1 MQPVKKTPIV
11 EQVINKIRSSI
22 IKGTFEEGSKLPS
35 EQTLCKSLN
44 VSRSTLREAFKVL
57 QTMGYVELKPGRG
70 AFVLS
75 ATANATMD
83 VRDWFIVNAPK
94 LTDFIEVRQAIET
107 LAIKIAV
114 ERGSDAECEE
124 VYEIN
129 EKFIQAVESN
139 NVADMAF
146 LDESFHKKLVD
157 MSHNSLLMSLNDL
170 VANEFKKYR
179 SISFQVRHNAESAI
193 GPHKEILAALK
204 SRDSKRAIKSI
215 ESHLTQARVDMEAV
229 ISK

>member
-11 EQVINKIRSSI
+11 EQVIDKIRSSI

-44 VSRSTLREAFKVL
+44 VSRSTLREAYKVL

-94 LTDFIEVRQAIET
+94 LTDFIEVT
-107 LAIKIAV
+107 
-114 ERGSDAECEE
+114 G
-124 VYEIN
+124 Y
-129 EKFIQAVESN
+129 
-139 NVADMAF
+139 
-146 LDESFHKKLVD
+146 
-157 MSHNSLLMSLNDL
+157 
-170 VANEFKKYR
+170 
-179 SISFQVRHNAESAI
+179 
-193 GPHKEILAALK
+193 
-204 SRDSKRAIKSI
+204 
-215 ESHLTQARVDMEAV
+215 
-229 ISK
+229 